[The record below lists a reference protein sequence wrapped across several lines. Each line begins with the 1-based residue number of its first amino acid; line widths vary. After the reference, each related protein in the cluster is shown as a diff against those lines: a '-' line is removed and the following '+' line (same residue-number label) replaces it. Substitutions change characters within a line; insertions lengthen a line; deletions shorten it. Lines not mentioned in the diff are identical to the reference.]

1 MQERVKEQYLNLF
14 ALVRA
19 RKQLINNYENME
31 VIYIAHVEAKV
42 SAMTNQE
49 TNDPFINFYDFTN
62 QFQSIEDE

>member
-1 MQERVKEQYLNLF
+1 
-14 ALVRA
+14 
-19 RKQLINNYENME
+19 ME